1 MATVSEI
8 QQYNNWTV
16 IPNDFYDTYLATEHI
31 KDYGLE
37 IPNNVLQVFKEKLE
51 TENIYVGNDEVIK
64 EIIAGI
70 IKGNIILQGPPG
82 TGKTTIARI
91 LCEVFNT
98 ECMECTAVSD
108 WTTYDTIGGL
118 QPSVNEDE
126 QEIVTSKNGKIV
138 DSLLQCSNTIL
149 SKEEHDGSKQASWLM
164 IDELNRCEIDK
175 VFGDLFTV
183 FGTDSDEFEKSI
195 SLWFETDENKK
206 KIYVPTRYRIIG
218 AMNNI
223 DKNYVSD
230 ISQGLSR
237 RFTFITLLPP
247 REESFSEELSYV
259 KIKAMKRVCS
269 KLGDYNG
276 VDIAKVTSLLEDM
289 AFKEAETVMCKLI
302 KHIRYENDKDY
313 LGLQL
318 GTAQIIDSYENIL
331 LNMVLFGYESQDDKK
346 KEIQTIIDSTVCN
359 RIVPQMDGF
368 DWERLS
374 AFYDYIKSD
383 GEYDWFI
390 KTKESIRQ
398 KI

>member
-1 MATVSEI
+1 MRSIEEIKQINEWAIIPESFEDTYIATEH
-8 QQYNNWTV
+8 YKNTKMV
-16 IPNDFYDTYLATEHI
+16 IPNDVLKRF
-31 KDYGLE
+31 KDILE
-37 IPNNVLQVFKEKLE
+37 K
-51 TENIYVGNDEVIK
+51 NDVYIGEDEILK
-64 EIIAGI
+64 EIITGV

-91 LCEVFNT
+91 ICEVFNAKAI
-98 ECMECTAVSD
+98 ECTAVSD

-118 QPSVNEDE
+118 QPSVNDKE
-126 QEIVTSKNGKIV
+126 QEIVIPKRGKIV
-138 DSLLQCSNTIL
+138 DSLLECSNTIL
-149 SKEEHDGSKQASWLM
+149 DNEEYSGTEQASWLI

-183 FGTDSDEFEKSI
+183 FGSDSQEIDRSI
-195 SLWFETDENKK
+195 PLWFETDENKK
-206 KIYVPTRYRIIG
+206 KIYVPARYRIIG

-247 REESFSEELSYV
+247 IEERFSEELKYV
-259 KIKAMKRVCS
+259 KTKAMKRVCS
-269 KLGDYNG
+269 KLEDSNG
-276 VDIAKVTSLLEDM
+276 VDIAKATSLLDDM
-289 AFKEAETVMCKLI
+289 SFKEAETVMCKLI
-302 KHIRYENDKDY
+302 KHIRYEKDKEY

-331 LNMVLFGYESQDDKK
+331 LNMVLFGYESLDDKK

-368 DWERLS
+368 DYERLS